1 MDGERFNLGKLNEP
15 EVRKE
20 YEIEISN
27 RLAALE
33 DIDDSDDISR
43 AWETIK
49 KNIKTSTKESLG
61 LRELKQHKPRF
72 RESTQQLLVY
82 TDDANRKLAYYKGK
96 RRSCGSV

>member
-1 MDGERFNLGKLNEP
+1 LDGERFNLGKLNEL

-49 KNIKTSTKESLG
+49 KNIKTSTKEGLG
-61 LRELKQHKPRF
+61 LRELKQHKP
-72 RESTQQLLVY
+72 
-82 TDDANRKLAYYKGK
+82 
-96 RRSCGSV
+96 